1 MSTDG
6 DPATGQRNVDFVW
19 LFLKL
24 GGRVSRKAYA
34 LAAALMVVVQV
45 FVFYRIGLAEEG
57 SPEFGMWMFGFM
69 LVFPL
74 IMWASFALSVKRL
87 HDIGKSTKIVDRQT
101 GKIHM
106 GEVPPYSVVVSGS
119 LPGKN
124 LPGENYGP
132 SLYCAVIVKTVDE
145 KTRSKTGINELLRD

>member
-6 DPATGQRNVDFVW
+6 DPSTGQRNVDFVW

-87 HDIGKSTKIVDRQT
+87 HDIGKPGALALMLFIPMLSAIVF
-101 GKIHM
+101 I
-106 GEVPPYSVVVSGS
+106 V
-119 LPGKN
+119 LCLIPGDKGAN
-124 LPGENYGP
+124 RYGP
-132 SLYCAVIVKTVDE
+132 TPN
-145 KTRSKTGINELLRD
+145 TPG